1 METEIIERKAREFEE
16 LTDLQRIKTL
26 FDKFLFNVEMKGKDH
41 RRNAWFRG
49 KVGALSKDI
58 ITFQMEIHSATLLKD
73 AEITLTRFVGR
84 FIQIEGTIVGAAPNH
99 IFIIRIDSIKLA
111 KKARVSS
118 RLAPGPDTVYATN
131 FKVVKASINLDST
144 NIPTF
149 VKITFSDYENKLL
162 KKFDKIKID
171 IFRPENEEK
180 FHLVQSTGKAIYI
193 HDTQDPKSYIPY
205 SEEEFLNCEEEFFDD
220 IPTTMKDYKQK
231 KIISEVIMPII
242 ILNSLDEASPIGYVQ
257 LQSHSKKIEFEDLMD
272 AKMLTFE
279 MIDRIRESNTSVHK
293 HKVEILNISAE
304 GLRIKILDPELKQ
317 QVPHVAGFN
326 MDIVFKMQTPINVSI
341 IIRNILRDS
350 TGILSIGLEIDGFRH
365 GDKERYLDNLFTLS
379 RPTK

>member
-26 FDKFLFNVEMKGKDH
+26 FEKFLHNVEMKGKDH

-49 KVGALSKDI
+49 KIGPLSKDI
-58 ITFQMEIHSATLLKD
+58 ITFQMEIHSQTLLKD

-84 FIQIEGTIVGAAPNH
+84 FIQIEGTVVAVGANH
-99 IFIIRIDSIKLA
+99 AFTIRIDSIKLA

-118 RLAPGPDTVYATN
+118 RLVPGPDTVYATN
-131 FKVVKASINLDST
+131 FKVVKAAINVDSM

-171 IFRPENEEK
+171 IFRPDNEEK

-193 HDTQDPKSYIPY
+193 QNTQDPKSYLPF
-205 SEEEFLNCEEEFFDD
+205 SDDEFLNCEEEFFDD
-220 IPTTMKDYKQK
+220 IPSVMSDYKQK
-231 KIISEVIMPII
+231 KIFSEVIMPII
-242 ILNSLDEASPIGYVQ
+242 ILNGLDEANPIGYVQ
-257 LQSHSKKIEFEDLMD
+257 IQTNSKKIEFEDLMD

-279 MIDRIRESNTSVHK
+279 MIDRIRESNTSLHK
-293 HKVEILNISAE
+293 QKVEIINLSAE
-304 GLRIKILDPELKQ
+304 GVRVKIFDAELKQ

-326 MDIVFKMQTPINVSI
+326 MDIVFKMQTPINVSV
-341 IIRNILRDS
+341 IIRNILRDP
-350 TGILSIGLEIDGFRH
+350 TGHLSIGLEIDGFRQ
-365 GDKERYLDNLFTLS
+365 GDKERYLDNLFALS